1 MAKRAADSFRM
12 DVRDLL
18 SFATIF
24 AICLVLFCIYWFIRH
39 LVREGFI
46 GQKYWITSVP
56 RMHELYRAQLPGQ
69 FNEYHFPGAP
79 VPM

>member
-18 SFATIF
+18 SFVTVF
-24 AICLVLFCIYWFIRH
+24 AICLVLFCIYWFIRYM
-39 LVREGFI
+39 VREGFI

-56 RMHELYRAQLPGQ
+56 YLHEIYRALFPGE
-69 FNEYHFPGAP
+69 FRHYYFPGAP

>member
-1 MAKRAADSFRM
+1 MAKRAAASFRM

-18 SFATIF
+18 SFATVF

-46 GQKYWITSVP
+46 GKKYRITHVP
-56 RMHELYRAQLPGQ
+56 YMHKLYRSQLPGE
-69 FNEYHFPGAP
+69 FHYYRRPWGP